1 MNSKILIASGVIVVT
16 SLLLLNL
23 IFSKSGAE
31 LAIQDIE
38 KYKSSKIIKDLL
50 NNRKFSPP
58 YEDISPLIQLA
69 KTCKEEFF
77 NQYPLH
83 AQYAQINVKQEALA
97 LANSSVNGMLSGVI
111 ESSGGLVSLSD
122 YVTQDVIYL
131 YNIRNR
137 SVGVAEENAKKLYNE
152 FERSSQ
158 VKKASKFMK
167 PIQDKKQ
174 FEKLTEKEKV
184 ELKVTVMC
192 GLNDMYYTALGGV
205 EYSNSADV
213 YPTVKRL
220 LHSKTMNSL
229 KSFMGNN

>member
-23 IFSKSGAE
+23 VFSKSGAE